1 MVDKKKTS
9 KSKKVKSVKSSD
21 LNLSKIDNLDINK
34 LKDIRTL
41 DNFKKFEGLD
51 KLASSAR
58 SVLFGVLA
66 FYVIYILYVGSII
79 FYLNKLKDCPC
90 FQYKNE
96 TNYTNL
102 TYLIIIESILLAF
115 SIIITLVVIGL
126 ISATYSLK
134 SGGAKGFINY
144 VFIGLI
150 LQILIYGYFIYYVYK
165 LYENVDK
172 DCECTQ
178 SWLRYLLYI
187 QSGFMLLAVLGHI
200 ISIFNLMS
208 L

>member
-1 MVDKKKTS
+1 MVDKKKIS
-9 KSKKVKSVKSSD
+9 KSKKAKINN
-21 LNLSKIDNLDINK
+21 LNLTKINNLDINK
-34 LKDIRTL
+34 LKNIHTL
-41 DNFKKFEGLD
+41 DNLKKFEGLD
-51 KLASSAR
+51 KYADSAR
-58 SVLFGVLA
+58 SVLFGVLI
-66 FYVIYILYVGSII
+66 FYVIYILYIGSII

-115 SIIITLVVIGL
+115 SIIITFVIIGL

-187 QSGFMLLAVLGHI
+187 QTGFMLLAVLGHI
-200 ISIFNLMS
+200 VSIFNLMS

>member
-1 MVDKKKTS
+1 MLDKKS
-9 KSKKVKSVKSSD
+9 KSKSSKF
-21 LNLSKIDNLDINK
+21 NLSKIKNLDKFNNIDINK
-34 LKDIRTL
+34 LKDVRSL

-51 KLASSAR
+51 KYAGAAR
-58 SVLFGVLA
+58 NVLFGVLA
-66 FYVIYILYVGSII
+66 IYTIYILYIGSII

-102 TYLIIIESILLAF
+102 TYLIVIESILLAL
-115 SIIITLVVIGL
+115 SIIITLVVLGL
-126 ISATYSLK
+126 ISATYTLK
-134 SGGAKGFINY
+134 SGGAKGFMNY
-144 VFIGLI
+144 VFISLV

-165 LYENVDK
+165 LYENVDE

-187 QSGFMLLAVLGHI
+187 QTGFMILIIFGHI
-200 ISIFNLMS
+200 MSILNLISL
-208 L
+208 

>member
-1 MVDKKKTS
+1 MVDKKKIS
-9 KSKKVKSVKSSD
+9 KSKKVKSGD

-34 LKDIRTL
+34 LKNIRTL

-58 SVLFGVLA
+58 SVLFFVLA
-66 FYVIYILYVGSII
+66 FYIICILYVGSII

-102 TYLIIIESILLAF
+102 TYLIIIESVLLAF
-115 SIIITLVVIGL
+115 YVVITLVIIGL
-126 ISATYSLK
+126 ILATYSLK

-144 VFIGLI
+144 VFIALI

-187 QSGFMLLAVLGHI
+187 QSGFMLLAVLGYI
-200 ISIFNLMS
+200 ISIFNLIS